1 MTFSVQSEL
10 LPSHQLLLE
19 HPGEGVLQGKG
30 GELSSPRYERTHST
44 HGERQSGREEVGCPL
59 PSACTWVPAA
69 QRGKNGKKRNHR
81 RWKNWCAAQQAKP
94 QQTGQEAI
102 CSTTV
107 IPFCSEAAA
116 AVSRG
121 LPISIPDSPQPQQNL
136 LGNYSAINIALVIIL
151 SASHR
156 TTKSPRVTQFAL
168 SVLARTQYIC
178 SAIFIL
184 KHLQTSTL
192 RTPTFY
198 GSSRHQITSTAR

>member
-1 MTFSVQSEL
+1 MTFSVQAEL

-59 PSACTWVPAA
+59 PSACSWVP
-69 QRGKNGKKRNHR
+69 
-81 RWKNWCAAQQAKP
+81 AAQQAKP

-121 LPISIPDSPQPQQNL
+121 LPISTPESPQPPQNL

-178 SAIFIL
+178 SAIFIP
-184 KHLQTSTL
+184 KHLQTPTL

>member
-156 TTKSPRVTQFAL
+156 TTESTGNTVCLVCPCKDSVYLLSNIYSQAFADTHSQNTHFLWKL
-168 SVLARTQYIC
+168 S
-178 SAIFIL
+178 
-184 KHLQTSTL
+184 
-192 RTPTFY
+192 
-198 GSSRHQITSTAR
+198 SSNN